1 MFVNHL
7 CEAKGEQNSQADKAQ
22 KSFCQ
27 LVIASGDAPIALD
40 SLEEVYYVYCR
51 SRDSISMEIIAS
63 AIFGRSFFT
72 FGLSRMIGST
82 YQ

>member
-1 MFVNHL
+1 L
-7 CEAKGEQNSQADKAQ
+7 TEEAG
-22 KSFCQ
+22 
-27 LVIASGDAPIALD
+27 PI
-40 SLEEVYYVYCR
+40 YYVYCR

-63 AIFGRSFFT
+63 AIFGRSLFT